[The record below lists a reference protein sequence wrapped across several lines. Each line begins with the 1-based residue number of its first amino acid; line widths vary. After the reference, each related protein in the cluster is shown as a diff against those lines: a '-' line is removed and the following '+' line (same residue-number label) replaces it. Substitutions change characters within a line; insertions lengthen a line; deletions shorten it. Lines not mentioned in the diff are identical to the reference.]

1 MALFDKYK
9 RFVLKLT
16 EDDQYNHFTDMMEYF
31 RGKDTEWFMFAQQ
44 ARSVVKNGERKS
56 SPNHISQ
63 HYMWQMAR
71 SNLRMSFDFKK
82 FVENTVDG
90 TDVDEDLR

>member
-9 RFVLKLT
+9 RFVLKLS

-31 RGKDTEWFMFAQQ
+31 RGKDNNWFMFAQQ

-56 SPNHISQ
+56 SPTHIGQ

-71 SNLRMSFDFKK
+71 SNLPISFDFKK
-82 FVENTVDG
+82 FVENLFDG
-90 TDVDEDLR
+90 TNPDEDFR